1 MAHFAEL
8 DHDRKVMRV
17 IVVNNQEL
25 FDENGKESEAKGI
38 EFCKEHYGGKWIQT
52 SYNATIRGKYAGI
65 GDTYNEA
72 EDIFITPQPHPSWT
86 RMGSYWNAPVP
97 YPADGKFYQWNE
109 TQLRWD
115 AV

>member
-1 MAHFAEL
+1 MAHFAEI
-8 DHDRKVMRV
+8 DSTNKVLRV
-17 IVVNNQEL
+17 VVIANADII
-25 FDENGKESEAKGI
+25 DEEGNESEKIGQD
-38 EFCKEHYGGKWIQT
+38 FCQSLYGGQWIQT

-97 YPADGKFYQWNE
+97 YPADGKFYEWNE

>member
-1 MAHFAEL
+1 MAHAAQLDENNKVMQVIVIDNEYEGRIEEFAAEL
-8 DHDRKVMRV
+8 
-17 IVVNNQEL
+17 
-25 FDENGKESEAKGI
+25 F
-38 EFCKEHYGGKWIQT
+38 GGVWKQT
-52 SYNATIRGKYAGI
+52 SYNARIRGKYAAI

-109 TQLRWD
+109 EQLRWD